1 MKSVRSIK
9 TTYAAAFLLGGLI
22 ALLIAQPA
30 RSADDLFPLDQPD
43 ALPVLRTGS

>member
-9 TTYAAAFLLGGLI
+9 TTYTAAFLLGGLI

-30 RSADDLFPLDQPD
+30 RSADRFSPLDQAD
-43 ALPVLRTGS
+43 AVPVLRPGS